1 MSDLEIYLLLF
12 TDSLVSNLAFNASS
26 EIAIGAMRTFG
37 LYNPYM
43 IIATAGSAYLIAII
57 INYFLGK
64 ICYNILSNKEEEKS
78 APYLR
83 IEKLRESRYI
93 FVFILL
99 SAIPFFGKFIILFT
113 GFCRIKLSR
122 VISYGMV
129 AKIIYY
135 SYFIFVV

>member
-12 TDSLVSNLAFNASS
+12 TDSLVSNLAFNTSS
-26 EIAIGAMRTFG
+26 EMAIGAMRTFG
-37 LYNPYM
+37 LYNPYI
-43 IIATAGSAYLIAII
+43 IIATSGSAYFIAII

-64 ICYNILSNKEEEKS
+64 ICYNILSNKDEEKS
-78 APYLR
+78 NPYSR
-83 IEKLRESRYI
+83 IVKLRENKYL

-122 VISYGMV
+122 VICYGIL

-135 SYFIFVV
+135 SYFILI